1 MSMSGTLGLE
11 KAHSLQCGPKL
22 SSPARQLTRPQPHRE
37 CLELDEEQAP
47 GLQSHQ
53 FATAPAG
60 DQVSVDTADGRH
72 PVCQEPC
79 GVHAE
84 EAGGCYP
91 ERGQLHQ
98 VLASMYVH
106 LKV

>member
-1 MSMSGTLGLE
+1 MDARRNTPSNAVPNFSVEDKQVAVELW
-11 KAHSLQCGPKL
+11 KAKVPLKQVLK
-22 SSPARQLTRPQPHRE
+22 
-37 CLELDEEQAP
+37 QAP

-72 PVCQEPC
+72 PVSQEPRR
-79 GVHAE
+79 VHAE

-91 ERGQLHQ
+91 ERGQLHK
-98 VLASMYVH
+98 VLATRYVH

>member
-1 MSMSGTLGLE
+1 MSTSGTMNAGRNTPSNAVPNFHRL
-11 KAHSLQCGPKL
+11 
-22 SSPARQLTRPQPHRE
+22 ARQLTRPQPHRK

-72 PVCQEPC
+72 PESQEPR